1 MKPEYVIAIIL
12 LILALLWFLQPRKSN
27 MAQFTGKLATAKCP
41 DGWTELTP
49 EICTRDA

>member
-1 MKPEYVIAIIL
+1 MNSTYIVVAVFVV
-12 LILALLWFLQPRKSN
+12 LILLWFLQPKKST
-27 MAQFTGKLATAKCP
+27 MAVFNAKKAGEKCP